1 MFCRFAT
8 ASVSLPPRIGL
19 FVYHSSTISRAGIW
33 LAWRKNTSSLL
44 AKNKM
49 IEFQIKQ
56 ENFEGPLE
64 LLLELIDKEK
74 MDISKVSLAKVAD
87 EYLKHVKALDKINVE
102 NLAEFLVVA
111 AQLMLIKSRSLLPDL
126 APDVEEEFSA
136 EDLFRRLEEYRRI
149 KELAKSLR
157 MMESSR
163 RIIFTREAYQN
174 MDPVFHPPQKLE
186 ASSIKQIFEAFIS
199 SIPKI
204 EKLAEEQL
212 KRIVSL
218 EDKINHIRKS
228 LIDAVE
234 KGFSEIIK
242 GAKEKVDV
250 IVSFLAIL
258 ELAKEKFVDLKQE
271 KLFEDIIVR
280 KMQ

>member
-1 MFCRFAT
+1 MDKY
-8 ASVSLPPRIGL
+8 L
-19 FVYHSSTISRAGIW
+19 
-33 LAWRKNTSSLL
+33 
-44 AKNKM
+44 
-49 IEFQIKQ
+49 IKQ

-64 LLLELIDKEK
+64 LLLELIDKERL
-74 MDISKVSLAKVAD
+74 DISQVSLARVTN
-87 EYLKHVKALDKINVE
+87 EYLRHVKALDKINAE

-126 APDVEEEFSA
+126 KLDEEDEFSA

-149 KELAKSLR
+149 KELAKELKK
-157 MMESSR
+157 MEAEKN
-163 RIIFTREAYQN
+163 IIFTREAYQN
-174 MDPVFHPPQKLE
+174 MDPVFHPPPKVDAHLL
-186 ASSIKQIFEAFIS
+186 KQVFEAFVS
-199 SIPKI
+199 AIPKI

-218 EDKINHIRKS
+218 EDKINHIRQS
-228 LIDAVE
+228 LVSAVE

-258 ELAKEKFVDLKQE
+258 ELAKEKFVDLKQD

-280 KMQ
+280 KM